1 MESDGCNRQ
10 FPVALGQR
18 RDHWNIAVSLEQ
30 VGNRGCCLHCM
41 VKVVEG
47 GIAWLKTWRT
57 SVEEFERKLDQ
68 IVAKSTLRTA
78 VGLSQ
83 NPVNKFSRREIALGM
98 EHRLWMLNTVHRWAN
113 ESNTKVAAG
122 SVKILFNLLFS

>member
-1 MESDGCNRQ
+1 
-10 FPVALGQR
+10 
-18 RDHWNIAVSLEQ
+18 
-30 VGNRGCCLHCM
+30 M

-57 SVEEFERKLDQ
+57 SVEEFERKLHQ

-122 SVKILFNLLFS
+122 SAKILFNLLFS

>member
-1 MESDGCNRQ
+1 
-10 FPVALGQR
+10 
-18 RDHWNIAVSLEQ
+18 VSSEQ
-30 VGNRGCCLHCM
+30 VGNRGSCLHCM

-47 GIAWLKTWRT
+47 GIARLKTSRT
-57 SVEEFERKLDQ
+57 SMEKFERKLDQ
-68 IVAKSTLRTA
+68 IVAKSSLRIA
-78 VGLSQ
+78 VCLSQ

-122 SVKILFNLLFS
+122 SVQILFNLWFSRSLKIEHSIYLICQKNELMKRQH

>member
-1 MESDGCNRQ
+1 
-10 FPVALGQR
+10 
-18 RDHWNIAVSLEQ
+18 
-30 VGNRGCCLHCM
+30 M

-47 GIAWLKTWRT
+47 GIARLKTWRT
-57 SVEEFERKLDQ
+57 SVEKFERKLDQ

-78 VGLSQ
+78 AGVSQ

-113 ESNTKVAAG
+113 ESNTKVATG
-122 SVKILFNLLFS
+122 NEQILFNLWFT